1 MFYHRAHTD
10 PNLKVAKT
18 SEFHR
23 VVRSPCLISQLQSL
37 PIMTGNSLL
46 CFEVMY
52 CISMSVG
59 QQAVQTE

>member
-1 MFYHRAHTD
+1 MFYHRALTD
-10 PNLKVAKT
+10 PK
-18 SEFHR
+18 FHR
-23 VVRSPCLISQLQSL
+23 GVRSPCLMSQLQSL